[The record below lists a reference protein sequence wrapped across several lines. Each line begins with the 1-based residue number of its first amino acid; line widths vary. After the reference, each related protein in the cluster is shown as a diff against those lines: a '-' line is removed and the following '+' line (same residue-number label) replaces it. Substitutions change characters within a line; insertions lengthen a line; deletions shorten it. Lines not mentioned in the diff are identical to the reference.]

1 MKYNYPI
8 FKVHVDVEGALN
20 KMKTVLT
27 GGFLNEGEQVTEFTN
42 EMVKQLCHA
51 NIVPLNSCTS
61 ALTLALKLC
70 GVVEGTEVIAPSMT
84 CVASL
89 TPIHNIGGKIVWADI
104 KSNTGNIDL
113 EEIRKKINR
122 NTKAVLCVDWAGLPC
137 ELEELH
143 QLCKE
148 SGIKLIQDAAHSFGA
163 TYKGKSVCHFSD
175 FTCYSFQAIKHITC
189 GDGGLLVCSDENDY
203 KRAKKLKWFGFD
215 RDGVKDEKG
224 EWKGQRHNVDIEEA
238 GYKFYMNNVSAA
250 LGLSQVGHIQTI
262 IDKHKQ
268 NAKIYSEH
276 FLTNDNITPLTFPN
290 NSDPSYWVY
299 TVLLNEKLDRD
310 NILKKLNEQG
320 IGAGLVHVPCHY
332 YTCFKDSFEEL
343 PQTDYFY
350 KNQLS
355 LPCGWWL
362 EEDDIKSI
370 IDELEK
376 VI

>member
-224 EWKGQRHNVDIEEA
+224 EWKG
-238 GYKFYMNNVSAA
+238 
-250 LGLSQVGHIQTI
+250 
-262 IDKHKQ
+262 
-268 NAKIYSEH
+268 
-276 FLTNDNITPLTFPN
+276 
-290 NSDPSYWVY
+290 
-299 TVLLNEKLDRD
+299 
-310 NILKKLNEQG
+310 
-320 IGAGLVHVPCHY
+320 
-332 YTCFKDSFEEL
+332 
-343 PQTDYFY
+343 
-350 KNQLS
+350 
-355 LPCGWWL
+355 
-362 EEDDIKSI
+362 
-370 IDELEK
+370 
-376 VI
+376 